1 MACQC
6 NGNNNP
12 LTHSAR
18 ILEGVIVKPIRRVG
32 NADTFHNADGL
43 GFGIGFGK
51 LLVLLDHFRNLETD
65 GSDRIQ
71 GRHGILENR
80 RNLHTADFRP
90 VFFLFQFGQIL
101 SVIHNGTVGDFS
113 VGFQHAGKGFGKD
126 GFSASGFADNGKRF
140 PFIQVQRNVPD
151 RRQVPVPHAKLDL
164 NIFCGNN
171 NFIFHA
177 CLLPMCPRIRRI
189 RQFLSDHIQG
199 NGNGRQN
206 QYRDPEQMRIP
217 GHE

>member
-1 MACQC
+1 M
-6 NGNNNP
+6 
-12 LTHSAR
+12 L
-18 ILEGVIVKPIRRVG
+18 
-32 NADTFHNADGL
+32 F
-43 GFGIGFGK
+43 
-51 LLVLLDHFRNLETD
+51 DHLSDLETD

-80 RNLHTADFRP
+80 RNLDAANSCP
-90 VFFLFQFGQIL
+90 VFFLLQFGQIL
-101 SVIHNGTVGDFS
+101 SMVHNGTVGDFS
-113 VGFQHAGKGFGKD
+113 VGFQHTGKCFCKY
-126 GFSASGFADNGKRF
+126 GFSASGFTDNGKRF

-171 NFIFHA
+171 NLIFHA

-199 NGNGRQN
+199 NRNGRQN